1 MKETG
6 FLISDWLTVHSI
18 GHRLQPCSACRVFRP
33 PSGPSSVAVARIV
46 SQNVNLCR
54 EHAMQAANELA
65 QAAERLLEL
74 AAS

>member
-1 MKETG
+1 MKNTA
-6 FLISDWLTVHSI
+6 FLIGDWLVIHKA
-18 GHRLQPCSACRVFRP
+18 GRLQPCSACRVFRP